1 MIGKIKGVIS
11 EIDGNVALVETTSG
25 IFYNVFLTNALLT
38 SCMSG
43 DTLEVYT
50 YHHIREDVQSLF
62 GFENKQEYKLF
73 LLLIGVSGVGPK
85 SAYTIISNSK
95 VSELI
100 TAVRSNDSKY
110 FTRIPGLGKKT
121 ALKIMLELSQKF
133 KSDFVLENT
142 YVSKEDQ
149 MIVDALTSLGFGAAE
164 TKEILPKLT
173 PDTAV
178 EEQIKEAIRLLS
190 NPN

>member
-1 MIGKIKGVIS
+1 MIGKIKGILV
-11 EIDGNVALVETTSG
+11 EIDGNIGLIETASGLFYQVYMTS
-25 IFYNVFLTNALLT
+25 TLLSSYT
-38 SCMSG
+38 VG
-43 DTLEVYT
+43 DQFEAYT

-62 GFENKQEYKLF
+62 GFQDKQEYKLF
-73 LLLIGVSGVGPK
+73 LLLINVSGVGPK
-85 SAYTIISNSK
+85 SAYTIISNTK
-95 VSELI
+95 VGDLI

-149 MIVDALTSLGFGAAE
+149 TIVDALTSLGFSDSEARE
-164 TKEILPKLT
+164 VLPKLT
-173 PDTAV
+173 QDIAI

>member
-11 EIDGNVALVETTSG
+11 EIDGNNALVETPSG
-25 IFYNVFLTNALLT
+25 LFYNVFLTNTLLS

-43 DTLEVYT
+43 DALEVYT

-62 GFENKQEYKLF
+62 GFQNKQEYKLF
-73 LLLIGVSGVGPK
+73 LLLINVSGVGPK

-95 VSELI
+95 VGELI

-149 MIVDALTSLGFGAAE
+149 VVVDALTSLGFGAAE
-164 TKEILPKLT
+164 AREVLPKLS
-173 PDTAV
+173 PDLTV

>member
-1 MIGKIKGVIS
+1 MIGKIKGIVS
-11 EIDGNVALVETTSG
+11 EIDGNIALVETASG
-25 IFYNVFLTNALLT
+25 LFYNVFLTNALL
-38 SCMSG
+38 SECMSG
-43 DTLEVYT
+43 DKMEVYT

-62 GFENKQEYKLF
+62 GFQNKQEYKLF
-73 LLLIGVSGVGPK
+73 LLLINVSGVGPK
-85 SAYTIISNSK
+85 SAYSIISNSK
-95 VSELI
+95 VDEI
-100 TAVRSNDSKY
+100 VAAVRSNDAKY

-133 KSDFVLENT
+133 KSEFVLENN

-149 MIVDALTSLGFGAAE
+149 TIVDALTSLGFGATEA
-164 TKEILPKLT
+164 KEILPKLS
-173 PDTAV
+173 DELSV